1 LHFPHLPHGFDEN
14 FHLNGSLISLPL
26 YYQIMDTLAANAK
39 AISVETFKQQV
50 LMWEYIITAIIF
62 LASYFVLKRYKK
74 NQLFAQSEN
83 KKYNTGS

>member
-1 LHFPHLPHGFDEN
+1 
-14 FHLNGSLISLPL
+14 
-26 YYQIMDTLAANAK
+26 MDTLAANAK

-74 NQLFAQSEN
+74 NHCSLKAKTKSTIQEVKRKRGLHVYYFDIPLN
-83 KKYNTGS
+83 H

>member
-1 LHFPHLPHGFDEN
+1 
-14 FHLNGSLISLPL
+14 
-26 YYQIMDTLAANAK
+26 MDTLAANVK

-74 NQLFAQSEN
+74 ISCLRKAKIKSTIREVEIKRRLYVYCFDITLNHKS
-83 KKYNTGS
+83 T

>member
-1 LHFPHLPHGFDEN
+1 
-14 FHLNGSLISLPL
+14 
-26 YYQIMDTLAANAK
+26 
-39 AISVETFKQQV
+39 